1 MWPVRLRVHSKELQN
16 VPCRRPRTT
25 QRGREVRITNRPSD
39 AARLTI
45 RPTCTSK
52 IAVTRKAM
60 IQSAK
65 SARELRHSNLAVEKS
80 TSDCSAAKMMAANTA
95 KGSVRKRGVSHS
107 STSTI
112 TPACTTPCIGVPP
125 PSEETNAE
133 REKEPETGKALN
145 NPPKKL
151 AKPSAMSSWLLS
163 IGYPCLTL
171 KIRAID
177 METRKPVK
185 AMIAEPERYLP
196 SSATEAGK
204 CGSCGEGRP
213 VGKRPIASIGM
224 SAA

>member
-1 MWPVRLRVHSKELQN
+1 MS